1 VSALQQFVY
10 AGQDVRMV
18 EKDGEPWFIASDVA
32 EILDYRMAS
41 DMTRRLD
48 TEDKGYAKVRTPG
61 GDQEVSVISESG
73 LYDAIFRSNAEGAK
87 PFRRWVTG
95 TVLPTIRKTGTF
107 SAGPE
112 LPTLPRSFSEALRQL
127 ADASEQ
133 LELVAPKAE
142 AYDALMDAHGL
153 YSMQAAAKALGYG
166 PNVLYRHLRRL
177 GVLQGNNLPYQRY
190 MHHFDVKAGTYRNRA
205 GELVP
210 TATTMVRP
218 SGVDFLRRKLA
229 QAAEAV
235 VAADVLV
242 DSVPG
247 AGVSSE

>member
-1 VSALQQFVY
+1 MSAMQLFNY
-10 AGQDVRMV
+10 GGQEVRTI
-18 EKDGEPWFIASDVA
+18 ELAGEPWFIATDVA

-48 TEDKGYAKVRTPG
+48 AEDKGYAKVRTPG
-61 GDQEVSVISESG
+61 GEQEVIVISEAG

-107 SAGPE
+107 SAGTE
-112 LPTLPRSFSEALRQL
+112 LPALPQSFAEALRHL

-133 LELVAPKAE
+133 LELAAPKAE

-153 YSMQAAAKALGYG
+153 YSMQAVAKALGYG

-177 GVLQGNNLPYQRY
+177 GILQGNNLPYQRY
-190 MHHFDVKAGTYRNRA
+190 MHHFDVKTGTYRNRA

-218 SGVDFLRRKLA
+218 AGLDFLRRKLE
-229 QAAEAV
+229 QAAHDATV
-235 VAADVLV
+235 PAAGQTAKE
-242 DSVPG
+242 G
-247 AGVSSE
+247 ASA

>member
-1 VSALQQFVY
+1 MSAVQLFNY
-10 AGQDVRMV
+10 GGQEVRTV
-18 EKDGEPWFIASDVA
+18 ELAGEPWFIAADVA

-48 TEDKGYAKVRTPG
+48 PEDKGYAKVRTPG
-61 GDQEVSVISESG
+61 GEQEVLVISEAG
-73 LYDAIFRSNAEGAK
+73 LYDSIFRSNAEGAK

-95 TVLPTIRKTGTF
+95 TVLPTIRKTGSFT
-107 SAGPE
+107 AGTE
-112 LPTLPRSFSEALRQL
+112 LPALPRSFSEALRQL

-133 LELVAPKAE
+133 LEIVAPKAE

-177 GVLQGNNLPYQRY
+177 GILQGNNLPYQRY
-190 MHHFDVKAGTYRNRA
+190 MHHFEVKTGTYRNRS

-218 SGVDFLRRKLA
+218 SGLDFLRRKLA

-235 VAADVLV
+235 VEVEN
-242 DSVPG
+242 SPVPAH
-247 AGVSSE
+247 AGR